1 MSIQTPLGKVKGH
14 GAAGTGTHHFWYQ
27 RLTAMALV
35 PLTLWFVWAVVRYVG
50 APYADVIAFLGH
62 PVSAVAML
70 MFVLMALGHALLGLQ
85 VVIEDY
91 VPREGPRITLLLVTN
106 FVLLAIA
113 VTCVVAVMRM
123 VVHS

>member
-1 MSIQTPLGKVKGH
+1 MSIQTPLGKVRGH
-14 GAAGTGTHHFWYQ
+14 GAAHTGTRHFWFQ

-50 APYADVIAFLGH
+50 APYPEVIAFLGH

-70 MFVLMALGHALLGLQ
+70 MFVLVALWHMLLGVQ

-91 VPREGPRITLLLVTN
+91 IHNEGQKVALLMLLN
-106 FVLLAIA
+106 FVVLAIA
-113 VTCVVAVMRM
+113 ITCAVAVLRM